1 MGILN
6 DLGGKML
13 GSVVTMLIGMGL
25 TFCILLL
32 IWVIVSFISKRMN
45 IKKKNNNTTD
55 DDFDSIPYLPFDG
68 QAPAAQ
74 TAGRTGAGS
83 GAAAEDGKAGAD
95 AGATAAASANDDGG
109 NGGISPEVIAVITAA
124 IEAFREEEGSGR
136 LVVRKIRRLPADT
149 QPWSIAARA
158 DCIESRKF

>member
-45 IKKKNNNTTD
+45 IKKKNNNATD

-68 QAPAAQ
+68 QEAAAQ
-74 TAGRTGAGS
+74 IAGRTGTGGSTAADVGKAGS
-83 GAAAEDGKAGAD
+83 GAGLS
-95 AGATAAASANDDGG
+95 AAASADDDGAA
-109 NGGISPEVIAVITAA
+109 GGISPEVIAVITAA

>member
-1 MGILN
+1 
-6 DLGGKML
+6 ML
-13 GSVVTMLIGMGL
+13 RSVVTMLIGMGL

-45 IKKKNNNTTD
+45 IKKKNNNATD

-68 QAPAAQ
+68 QEAAAQ
-74 TAGRTGAGS
+74 TAGRTGTGGS
-83 GAAAEDGKAGAD
+83 TAADVGKAGAD
-95 AGATAAASANDDGG
+95 EGATAAASTNDDGG
-109 NGGISPEVIAVITAA
+109 PGGISPEVIAVITAA

-136 LVVRKIRRLPADT
+136 LIVRKIRRLSADT

>member
-1 MGILN
+1 
-6 DLGGKML
+6 
-13 GSVVTMLIGMGL
+13 MLIGMGL

-32 IWVIVSFISKRMN
+32 IWVIVSFISKRIN
-45 IKKKNNNTTD
+45 IKKKNNNATD

-68 QAPAAQ
+68 HAPAAQ
-74 TAGRTGAGS
+74 ASGQPGKGGDTAAEAGKGGS
-83 GAAAEDGKAGAD
+83 GAGPV
-95 AGATAAASANDDGG
+95 AAASADDDGAA
-109 NGGISPEVIAVITAA
+109 GGISPEIIAVITAA

>member
-1 MGILN
+1 
-6 DLGGKML
+6 
-13 GSVVTMLIGMGL
+13 MLIGMGL

-83 GAAAEDGKAGAD
+83 GAAAEAGKA
-95 AGATAAASANDDGG
+95 
-109 NGGISPEVIAVITAA
+109 
-124 IEAFREEEGSGR
+124 
-136 LVVRKIRRLPADT
+136 
-149 QPWSIAARA
+149 
-158 DCIESRKF
+158 

>member
-1 MGILN
+1 
-6 DLGGKML
+6 ML
-13 GSVVTMLIGMGL
+13 RSVGTMLIGMGL

-45 IKKKNNNTTD
+45 IKKKNNNATD

-68 QAPAAQ
+68 QEA
-74 TAGRTGAGS
+74 AGRTGNDSGTAVNAGEA
-83 GAAAEDGKAGAD
+83 GCGAD
-95 AGATAAASANDDGG
+95 TCTAAAAPGDDDGG
-109 NGGISPEVIAVITAA
+109 PGGISPEVIAVITAA

>member
-1 MGILN
+1 
-6 DLGGKML
+6 ML

-32 IWVIVSFISKRMN
+32 IWVIVSFISRRMN
-45 IKKKNNNTTD
+45 IKKKNNNATD
-55 DDFDSIPYLPFDG
+55 DDFDSVPYLPFDG
-68 QAPAAQ
+68 QEA
-74 TAGRTGAGS
+74 AGRTGTDS
-83 GAAAEDGKAGAD
+83 GAAVNAGEAGAD
-95 AGATAAASANDDGG
+95 EGATAAASANDDGG

>member
-1 MGILN
+1 
-6 DLGGKML
+6 ML

-45 IKKKNNNTTD
+45 KKNNNKTD
-55 DDFDSIPYLPFDG
+55 DDFDSIPSLPFDG
-68 QAPAAQ
+68 QAPAEQ

-83 GAAAEDGKAGAD
+83 GAAAEAGKAGAD

-109 NGGISPEVIAVITAA
+109 NGGISPEIIAVITAA

>member
-1 MGILN
+1 
-6 DLGGKML
+6 
-13 GSVVTMLIGMGL
+13 MLIGMGL
-25 TFCILLL
+25 TFCILLF

-45 IKKKNNNTTD
+45 IKKKNNNATD

-68 QAPAAQ
+68 QEAAAQ
-74 TAGRTGAGS
+74 TAGRTGTGGSTAADVGKAGS
-83 GAAAEDGKAGAD
+83 GAGLG
-95 AGATAAASANDDGG
+95 AAASADDDGAA
-109 NGGISPEVIAVITAA
+109 GGISPEVIAVITAA

>member
-1 MGILN
+1 
-6 DLGGKML
+6 ML
-13 GSVVTMLIGMGL
+13 RSVVTMLIGMGM

-32 IWVIVSFISKRMN
+32 IWVIVSVISRRMN
-45 IKKKNNNTTD
+45 IKKKNNNAAD
-55 DDFDSIPYLPFDG
+55 DDFDSIPYMPFDG

-74 TAGRTGAGS
+74 AARRKGTDGGTSANAGKAGS
-83 GAAAEDGKAGAD
+83 GVEPSAA
-95 AGATAAASANDDGG
+95 AAASGNDDGG
-109 NGGISPEVIAVITAA
+109 HGGISPEIIAVITAA

>member
-13 GSVVTMLIGMGL
+13 RSVVTMLIGMGL
-25 TFCILLL
+25 TFCILLF

-45 IKKKNNNTTD
+45 IKKKNNNATD

-68 QAPAAQ
+68 QEAAAQ
-74 TAGRTGAGS
+74 TAGRTGTGGSTAADVGKAGS
-83 GAAAEDGKAGAD
+83 GAGLG
-95 AGATAAASANDDGG
+95 AAASADDDGAA
-109 NGGISPEVIAVITAA
+109 GGISPEVIAVITAA

>member
-1 MGILN
+1 
-6 DLGGKML
+6 
-13 GSVVTMLIGMGL
+13 MLIGMGL

-45 IKKKNNNTTD
+45 IKKKNNNATD

-68 QAPAAQ
+68 QEAAAQ
-74 TAGRTGAGS
+74 TAGRTGTGGSTAADVGKAGS
-83 GAAAEDGKAGAD
+83 GAGPG
-95 AGATAAASANDDGG
+95 AAASADDDGAA
-109 NGGISPEVIAVITAA
+109 GGISPEVIAVITAA

>member
-1 MGILN
+1 
-6 DLGGKML
+6 ML

-32 IWVIVSFISKRMN
+32 IWVIVSFISKRVN

-68 QAPAAQ
+68 HAPAAPVAGKPGMNGG
-74 TAGRTGAGS
+74 TAAGAGKGGS
-83 GAAAEDGKAGAD
+83 GADPG
-95 AGATAAASANDDGG
+95 TAASVNDDDTA
-109 NGGISPEVIAVITAA
+109 GGISPEIIAVITAA

>member
-1 MGILN
+1 
-6 DLGGKML
+6 
-13 GSVVTMLIGMGL
+13 MLIGMGL

-45 IKKKNNNTTD
+45 IKKKNNNATD

-68 QAPAAQ
+68 QEAAAQ
-74 TAGRTGAGS
+74 TAGRTGTGGS
-83 GAAAEDGKAGAD
+83 
-95 AGATAAASANDDGG
+95 TAAAAPGDDDGG
-109 NGGISPEVIAVITAA
+109 PGGISPEVIAVITAA

>member
-45 IKKKNNNTTD
+45 IKKKNNNATD

-68 QAPAAQ
+68 QEAAAQ
-74 TAGRTGAGS
+74 AVGRTGTGGSTAADVGKAGS
-83 GAAAEDGKAGAD
+83 GAGPG
-95 AGATAAASANDDGG
+95 AAASADDGG
-109 NGGISPEVIAVITAA
+109 AAGGISPEIIAVITAA

>member
-1 MGILN
+1 
-6 DLGGKML
+6 
-13 GSVVTMLIGMGL
+13 MLIGMGL

-32 IWVIVSFISKRMN
+32 IWVIVSFISKRVN

-68 QAPAAQ
+68 HAPAAPV
-74 TAGRTGAGS
+74 AGKPGMNGGTVAGAGKGGS
-83 GAAAEDGKAGAD
+83 GADPG
-95 AGATAAASANDDGG
+95 TAASVNDDDAA
-109 NGGISPEVIAVITAA
+109 GGISPEIVAVITAA
-124 IEAFREEEGSGR
+124 IEAFREEGSGH

>member
-1 MGILN
+1 
-6 DLGGKML
+6 
-13 GSVVTMLIGMGL
+13 MLIGMGL

-45 IKKKNNNTTD
+45 IKKKNNNATD

-68 QAPAAQ
+68 QEAAAQ
-74 TAGRTGAGS
+74 TAGRTGTGGS
-83 GAAAEDGKAGAD
+83 TAADVGKAGAD
-95 AGATAAASANDDGG
+95 EGATAAASTNDDGG
-109 NGGISPEVIAVITAA
+109 PGGISPEVIAVITAA

-136 LVVRKIRRLPADT
+136 LIVRKIRRLSADT

>member
-1 MGILN
+1 
-6 DLGGKML
+6 
-13 GSVVTMLIGMGL
+13 MLIGMGL

-32 IWVIVSFISKRMN
+32 IWVIVSFISKRMD
-45 IKKKNNNTTD
+45 IKKKNNNATD

-74 TAGRTGAGS
+74 AAGKPGTGGGAAADAGKGGS
-83 GAAAEDGKAGAD
+83 GADPG
-95 AGATAAASANDDGG
+95 AAAAVSADDDGAA
-109 NGGISPEVIAVITAA
+109 GGVSPEIIAVITAA

-136 LVVRKIRRLPADT
+136 LVVRKIRRLSADT

>member
-1 MGILN
+1 
-6 DLGGKML
+6 ML

-45 IKKKNNNTTD
+45 IKKKNNNATD

-68 QAPAAQ
+68 QEAAAQ
-74 TAGRTGAGS
+74 TARRTGTGGSTAVNAGEA
-83 GAAAEDGKAGAD
+83 GCGGAD
-95 AGATAAASANDDGG
+95 TCTAAAASVNDDGG
-109 NGGISPEVIAVITAA
+109 PGGISPEVIAVITAA

>member
-1 MGILN
+1 
-6 DLGGKML
+6 ML
-13 GSVVTMLIGMGL
+13 RSVVTMLIGMGL
-25 TFCILLL
+25 TFCILLF

-45 IKKKNNNTTD
+45 IKKKNNNATD

-68 QAPAAQ
+68 QEAAAQ
-74 TAGRTGAGS
+74 TAGRTGTGGSTAADVGKAGS
-83 GAAAEDGKAGAD
+83 GAGLG
-95 AGATAAASANDDGG
+95 AAASADDDGAA
-109 NGGISPEVIAVITAA
+109 GGISPEVIAVITAA

>member
-68 QAPAAQ
+68 QAPAEQ

-83 GAAAEDGKAGAD
+83 GAAAD
-95 AGATAAASANDDGG
+95 AGAA
-109 NGGISPEVIAVITAA
+109 GGISPEIIAVITAA

>member
-1 MGILN
+1 
-6 DLGGKML
+6 ML
-13 GSVVTMLIGMGL
+13 RSVGTMLIGMGL

-45 IKKKNNNTTD
+45 IKKKNNNATD

-68 QAPAAQ
+68 QEAAAQ
-74 TAGRTGAGS
+74 TAGRTGTGGSTAVNAGEA
-83 GAAAEDGKAGAD
+83 GCGAD
-95 AGATAAASANDDGG
+95 TCTAAAAPGDDDGG
-109 NGGISPEVIAVITAA
+109 PGGISPEVIAVITAA

>member
-1 MGILN
+1 
-6 DLGGKML
+6 ML

-32 IWVIVSFISKRMN
+32 IWVIVSFISRRMN

-68 QAPAAQ
+68 QAPAEQ

-83 GAAAEDGKAGAD
+83 GAAVNTGEAGCGAD
-95 AGATAAASANDDGG
+95 TCTAAAAPGNDDGG
-109 NGGISPEVIAVITAA
+109 PGGISPEIIAVITAA

>member
-1 MGILN
+1 
-6 DLGGKML
+6 
-13 GSVVTMLIGMGL
+13 MLIGMGL

-68 QAPAAQ
+68 QAPVAQ

-83 GAAAEDGKAGAD
+83 C
-95 AGATAAASANDDGG
+95 
-109 NGGISPEVIAVITAA
+109 
-124 IEAFREEEGSGR
+124 GSR
-136 LVVRKIRRLPADT
+136 
-149 QPWSIAARA
+149 
-158 DCIESRKF
+158 ESRSRCGCDCSSVSK